1 MLMATINRLSR
12 LALGGA
18 ILAALALLAALLAGT
33 GARLDVWTFTTGFKL
48 LRWGTIVAL
57 AALALS
63 LAALYITVFRRRR
76 RGTSLALLGVVLAVT
91 TVTPPLLW
99 LQRARTVP
107 MIHDIS
113 TDTDNPPRFQ
123 ALLSLRR
130 NAANSADYGGSNIA
144 RLQHQAYPDIKP
156 ALFARD
162 PRQVFAAALAVAREM
177 GWQIIA
183 SDEPDGRIE
192 ATDTT
197 FWFGFTDDIVIRIG
211 EENMAT
217 RVDVRSLSRV
227 GRSDVGTN
235 ARRIGDF
242 LAALRRQLQ

>member
-1 MLMATINRLSR
+1 METTNRLSR
-12 LALGGA
+12 LALSGA
-18 ILAALALLAALLAGT
+18 VLAAFALLLALFAGPGT
-33 GARLDVWTFTTGFKL
+33 RLDIWTFGTGFKL
-48 LRWGTIVAL
+48 LKWGAILAL
-57 AALALS
+57 GGLALS
-63 LAALYITVFRRRR
+63 LLALYVTTIRRRR
-76 RGTSLALLGVVLAVT
+76 RGTALALLGVILAAM

-99 LQRARTVP
+99 LQRVRSVP

-113 TDTDNPPRFQ
+113 TDTDNPPRFE
-123 ALLSLRR
+123 AVLPLRR
-130 NAANSADYGGSNIA
+130 NAVNSTTYGGDKIA
-144 RLQHQAYPDIKP
+144 QQQHRAYPGIKP
-156 ALFARD
+156 AFYSRE

-183 SDEPDGRIE
+183 SDKDAGRIE

-211 EENMAT
+211 KVDSAT

-235 ARRIGDF
+235 ARRIADY
-242 LAALRRQLQ
+242 LATLRQRLQ